1 MDIQRFLKLL
11 LRYWWILIVTPVA
24 AASITYYL
32 AQDLPK
38 EYKSEA
44 LISTGLADH
53 SQQSIGGGS
62 QMDYFALN
70 QQFTNIIEFLEMKK
84 NLNTISYKL
93 ILHDLENPTDAFHSF
108 PEELAALDSSKRNE
122 IISEYKKFLAEKR
135 IITPDDNG
143 KYALYDYL
151 QLMGYGEGNIKQQLE
166 ITRKDNS
173 DFIQVE
179 FVSDNPYLSAYVVN
193 TVAHDFIHSFKERAI
208 QNKNNSKEVL
218 DSLVRGKESSM
229 NAINSQ
235 IRDFQVKNS
244 VIDLGNQA
252 EQTFEQIG
260 EKDALRAKTVSEIQ
274 SLEGAI
280 RGIEEKL
287 KSSNAGLMSASANE
301 NKQAQAIRA
310 QLQKANERYVA
321 NNFKPEDARVIDSLQ
336 MALSRLNASNPVS
349 ANTGTDPK
357 LLRQTLNQ
365 QKLLMEVELDKAK
378 SSLAFILSDL
388 AQLRAKFERMVPNNA
403 GMKNYEREAEVAT
416 KEYLS
421 ALELYNQNNVVNS
434 TGINPQLAQEG
445 VINPAEPSKKII
457 YTGLSGVGSF
467 GTCIFIF
474 AIAFLL
480 DGKVRTSEQLAST
493 TRTRIIGQINTIVPN
508 DTDLKTVWEE
518 GKSTTDYSLY
528 KDLIRSL
535 RFEIDASLKEDGKQ
549 IFGVTGLYN
558 NSGSSFISS
567 SLAYSFAMT
576 KKKVLLIGGDYV
588 LDRSKV
594 KEIKEGQFFDSYI
607 VKREI
612 KTEEFITKLN
622 TNAKNESLLEVYNE
636 DTLKKG
642 FDELKKEFD
651 IIIVDVQS
659 LQKVHRA
666 KEWLMFVDKSVAVF
680 PAGAKVGSYE
690 KELITFMNKQNG
702 FIGWI
707 LNKTKTSDLGMMK
720 LIASN

>member
-11 LRYWWILIVTPVA
+11 RRYWWILILAPVISA
-24 AASITYYL
+24 ALTYYL

-53 SQQSIGGGS
+53 SQQSLVGGS

-70 QQFTNIIEFLEMKK
+70 QQFTNIIEYLEMKK
-84 NLNTISYKL
+84 NLNSISYKL
-93 ILHDLENPTDAFHSF
+93 ILHDLENTEDVFQPLTEGLSI
-108 PEELAALDSSKRNE
+108 LDSSQRKE
-122 IISEYKKFLAEKR
+122 VIDEYKRFLAEKK

-143 KYALYDYL
+143 NYLLYDYL
-151 QLMGYGEGNIKQQLE
+151 QLMGYGEGAIAKQLE

-179 FVSDNPYLSAYVVN
+179 FISSNPYLSAYVVN

-208 QNKNNSKEVL
+208 QNKNNSKEIL

-260 EKDALRAKTVSEIQ
+260 EKDALRAKTVSDIQ
-274 SLEGAI
+274 SLQGAI
-280 RGIEEKL
+280 QGIEEKL
-287 KSSNAGLMSASANE
+287 KSSNSGLVSASANE
-301 NKQAQAIRA
+301 SKQVQVIRA
-310 QLQKANERYVA
+310 QLQKANERYVT
-321 NNFKPEDARVIDSLQ
+321 NNFKPEDARAIDSLQ
-336 MALSRLNASNPVS
+336 MALSRLNVSNPVR

-378 SSLAFILSDL
+378 SSLSFILSDL
-388 AQLRAKFERMVPNNA
+388 AQLRANFERMVPNNA

-421 ALELYNQNNVVNS
+421 ALDLYNQNSVINS

-445 VINPAEPSKKII
+445 VINQAESSKKVIF
-457 YTGLSGVGSF
+457 TGLAGMGSF
-467 GTCIFIF
+467 GTCIFVF

-480 DGKVRTSEQLAST
+480 DRKIRTSDQLALT
-493 TRTRIIGQINTIVPN
+493 TRKRIVGQINTIVPN
-508 DTDLKTVWEE
+508 DTDLKTVWED
-518 GKSTTDYSLY
+518 GKSTKDYSLY

-535 RFEIDASLKEDGKQ
+535 RFEIDASLKEDDKQ
-549 IFGVTGLYN
+549 IFGVTGLFS

-588 LDRSKV
+588 LDKT
-594 KEIKEGQFFDSYI
+594 KTKKIAEGQYFDSFI

-612 KTEEFITKLN
+612 KADEFITKLN
-622 TNAKNESLLEVYNE
+622 TNGQNESLLEVYNE
-636 DTLKKG
+636 DTLKRG

-680 PAGAKVGSYE
+680 PAGATVGPYE
-690 KELITFMNKQNG
+690 RELISFMNKQEG

-707 LNKTKTSDLGMMK
+707 LNKTKASDLGLMK
-720 LIASN
+720 MIASN